1 MKTTVL
7 KRSSTKLLKVF
18 IVFSMV
24 IFPLSLGVQRVEGDQ
39 LYAISDVIEDS
50 RPSTASNH
58 TITFTTQ
65 TLVEDDDSTI
75 TVTFPAGFT
84 MGSVDETDIDI
95 SDDAADKE
103 TEANCA
109 GSDEVG
115 VSVALQVVTFQI
127 CAGETGDI
135 AAGSVVVIE
144 IGDNAQY
151 DGAGVDQ
158 IVNHATPA
166 YYDIVIGGT
175 WDDDGT
181 TKIVIVDTLTARVTV
196 DETMSFTITAVNLA
210 TCDDRPGDNV
220 NEVATTVATLVDFGD
235 ATLEEFYD
243 ACHEMEVGTNAANG
257 YSVTVTESDQLSY
270 GSDQIADG
278 VCDSICTETVEETW
292 ATSANN
298 GFGYCL
304 DDITGD
310 AGATADAT
318 MDQCDHGTTP
328 EYKIFPELD
337 IDTPEFETVMSSAAG
352 LTTNDETHLGY
363 RVTLPSTT
371 AAGTFENRIILVAT
385 PTY

>member
-1 MKTTVL
+1 
-7 KRSSTKLLKVF
+7 
-18 IVFSMV
+18 MV
-24 IFPLSLGVQRVEGDQ
+24 IFPLSLGVQKVEGDQ
-39 LYAISDVIEDS
+39 LYAISDVLEDS
-50 RPSTASNH
+50 RPTIASNH

-84 MGSVDETDIDI
+84 MGALSETDIDI

-103 TEANCA
+103 TEANCI

-115 VSVALQVVTFQI
+115 IGVSGQIITFTI
-127 CAGETGDI
+127 CAGEGGDI
-135 AAGSVVVIE
+135 AAGSVVIIE
-144 IGDNAQY
+144 IGDNAYY
-151 DGAGVDQ
+151 DGTGAIQ
-158 IVNHATPA
+158 ILNHATPT

-196 DETMSFTITAVNLA
+196 DETMSFTIAAVTLGN
-210 TCDDRPGDNV
+210 CDDRPGDNV

-243 ACHEMEVGTNAANG
+243 ACHSLTVGTNAAGG

-278 VCDSICTETVEETW
+278 VCDTSCTETAEETW

-310 AGATADAT
+310 AGATADAS
-318 MDQCDHGTTP
+318 MEQCDHATVP

-337 IDTPEFETVMSSAAG
+337 IDTPEFEEVMSSAAG
-352 LTTNDETHLGY
+352 LTVNDETHLGY
-363 RVTLPSTT
+363 RATLPSTT